1 MKKLVE
7 SSGVE
12 VAYKE
17 VDVVTTGTFGAMC
30 SSGAIINLGHA
41 DPPIKIQRAWIND
54 VEVCHPGAA
63 VDLYI
68 GATIMS
74 ETRPFEYGG
83 GHVIEDLISG
93 KEVEVRA
100 TAYGTDCYPRTKLTT
115 TITKDD
121 LNQFYLL
128 NFRNCYQRYVCAT
141 NSRDEIIYTYMGKL
155 LPKFRNATFSGSG
168 ALNPLMNDPDYETI
182 GIGTRIFLG
191 GGQGYVIGEG
201 TQHDPGNRFGTLMVR
216 GDCKKMSS
224 EFIRGA
230 AFTNYGTTLYVGIGI
245 PIPILNEGL
254 AKKTALLD
262 EEILTDIVDYGIPR
276 RGRPKLGKVSYKE
289 LKSGA
294 IIINDK
300 KVRVSSLS
308 SLKTARKIAEILK
321 SWIENSSFYLSA
333 PAESLPTDTV
343 CNPMK
348 QTEEIAFVNG
358 VTHVA
363 VTCTEDEGVKA
374 VAERIINRS
383 VNHVVVTDEQG
394 KLRGIVT
401 SWDITKAV
409 AKGKRKLADVII
421 RKVVTTKPD
430 ESLEAAS
437 RKMAQHQI
445 SALPV
450 IDQDRKVLGIV
461 TSEDIAKLLGR

>member
-1 MKKLVE
+1 
-7 SSGVE
+7 
-12 VAYKE
+12 
-17 VDVVTTGTFGAMC
+17 
-30 SSGAIINLGHA
+30 
-41 DPPIKIQRAWIND
+41 
-54 VEVCHPGAA
+54 
-63 VDLYI
+63 
-68 GATIMS
+68 
-74 ETRPFEYGG
+74 
-83 GHVIEDLISG
+83 
-93 KEVEVRA
+93 
-100 TAYGTDCYPRTKLTT
+100 
-115 TITKDD
+115 
-121 LNQFYLL
+121 
-128 NFRNCYQRYVCAT
+128 
-141 NSRDEIIYTYMGKL
+141 
-155 LPKFRNATFSGSG
+155 
-168 ALNPLMNDPDYETI
+168 MNDPDYETI

-201 TQHDPGNRFGTLMVR
+201 TQHDPRNRFGTLMVR

-230 AFTNYGTTLYVGIGI
+230 AFTKYGTTLYVGIGI

-262 EEILTDIVDYGIPR
+262 EEILTDIVDYGVPR
-276 RGRPKLGKVSYKE
+276 RERPKLGKVSYKE
-289 LKSGA
+289 LKSGVVT
-294 IIINDK
+294 INDK
-300 KVRVSSLS
+300 KVRVSPLS
-308 SLKTARKIAEILK
+308 SLKTARKIAETLK

-333 PAESLPTDTV
+333 PAETLPTDTI
-343 CNPMK
+343 CDPMK

-358 VTHVA
+358 VTHTA
-363 VTCTEDEGVKA
+363 VTCTEDEEIKV

-409 AKGKRKLADVII
+409 AKGQRRLADIII

-430 ESLEAAS
+430 EALEAAS

-461 TSEDIAKLLGR
+461 TSEDIAGLLGR